1 MGTELVPLSHFAT
14 HKRVW
19 RRLVQTARLCCGIP
33 DYDNYVR
40 HVLEKH
46 PDREPMDYKTFF
58 RERQEA
64 RAEQRH
70 GLCERGHRPDAH
82 GITTR
87 AQDGSSPATPHA
99 WPAA

>member
-1 MGTELVPLSHFAT
+1 MAGALVPVDYFAT

-19 RRLVQTARLCCGIP
+19 RRVLQTARLCCGIP

-46 PDREPMDYKTFF
+46 PDREPMDYPTFF

-64 RAEQRH
+64 RY
-70 GLCERGHRPDAH
+70 GGRGGFRCC
-82 GITTR
+82 
-87 AQDGSSPATPHA
+87 
-99 WPAA
+99 

>member
-1 MGTELVPLSHFAT
+1 MGTALVPLEHFQM

-19 RRLVQTARLCCGIP
+19 RRLVQTARLCCGVP

-40 HVLEKH
+40 HVLENH

-64 RAEQRH
+64 RYGGGKGFR
-70 GLCERGHRPDAH
+70 CC
-82 GITTR
+82 
-87 AQDGSSPATPHA
+87 
-99 WPAA
+99 